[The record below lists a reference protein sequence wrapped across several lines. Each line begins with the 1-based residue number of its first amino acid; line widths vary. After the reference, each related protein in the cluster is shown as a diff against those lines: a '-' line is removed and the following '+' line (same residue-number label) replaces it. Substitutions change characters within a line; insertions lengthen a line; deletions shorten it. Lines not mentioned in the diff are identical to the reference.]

1 MYVDATQECNELA
14 FQFGSTANG
23 VGAVS
28 QRSWSIK
35 VSFRNFSTIKIF
47 YKIHT
52 YLFLKVSQLD
62 CNSPGRAPDECT
74 QYYTGSD
81 R

>member
-35 VSFRNFSTIKIF
+35 VSLEIF
-47 YKIHT
+47 QPSKSKKKPYIC
-52 YLFLKVSQLD
+52 F
-62 CNSPGRAPDECT
+62 
-74 QYYTGSD
+74 
-81 R
+81 

>member
-35 VSFRNFSTIKIF
+35 VSFEILSPFKKENFKT
-47 YKIHT
+47 
-52 YLFLKVSQLD
+52 FLCKKVSQLD

>member
-47 YKIHT
+47 MKYT
-52 YLFLKVSQLD
+52 YLFLKGESIGL
-62 CNSPGRAPDECT
+62 
-74 QYYTGSD
+74 
-81 R
+81 

>member
-35 VSFRNFSTIKIF
+35 VSLEIFPPSKSKKTI
-47 YKIHT
+47 

-74 QYYTGSD
+74 QYYAGSD
-81 R
+81 W

>member
-35 VSFRNFSTIKIF
+35 VSLEIF
-47 YKIHT
+47 PPSKSKKKHVFVFKGESIG
-52 YLFLKVSQLD
+52 L
-62 CNSPGRAPDECT
+62 
-74 QYYTGSD
+74 
-81 R
+81 

>member
-35 VSFRNFSTIKIF
+35 VSFRNFSRHQNLNKYIF
-47 YKIHT
+47 VFKGESIG
-52 YLFLKVSQLD
+52 L
-62 CNSPGRAPDECT
+62 
-74 QYYTGSD
+74 
-81 R
+81 

>member
-35 VSFRNFSTIKIF
+35 VSFRNFSHHQNNFIK
-47 YKIHT
+47 YT
-52 YLFLKVSQLD
+52 YLFLKGESIGL
-62 CNSPGRAPDECT
+62 
-74 QYYTGSD
+74 
-81 R
+81 

>member
-35 VSFRNFSTIKIF
+35 VSFETLSPFKKENLKIF
-47 YKIHT
+47 
-52 YLFLKVSQLD
+52 L
-62 CNSPGRAPDECT
+62 
-74 QYYTGSD
+74 
-81 R
+81 